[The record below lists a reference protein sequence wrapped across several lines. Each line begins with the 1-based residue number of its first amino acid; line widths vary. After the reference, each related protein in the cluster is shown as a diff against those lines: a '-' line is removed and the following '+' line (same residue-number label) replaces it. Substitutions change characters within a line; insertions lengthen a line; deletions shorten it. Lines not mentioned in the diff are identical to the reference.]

1 MKSFVCPET
10 HTRFQIGTSDRENWS
25 LLAAADK
32 TWWWLHL
39 ADVPSAHAILEIEV
53 DPTPEE
59 LESVRL
65 QILQQTKKAPS
76 TSRLVY
82 ARVKDVGRGE
92 VVGEIVLR
100 RGIAFRQF

>member
-39 ADVPSAHAILEIEV
+39 ADVPSAHAILEIDV

-59 LESVRL
+59 LAAVRT

-76 TSRLVY
+76 TSRLIY
-82 ARVKDVGRGE
+82 TRVKDVGRGE
-92 VVGEIVLR
+92 VVGEVVLR
-100 RGIAFRQF
+100 SGSFRRY

>member
-1 MKSFVCPET
+1 M
-10 HTRFQIGTSDRENWS
+10 
-25 LLAAADK
+25 LAAADK

-39 ADVPSAHAILEIEV
+39 ADVPSAHAILEIDV

-59 LESVRL
+59 LAAVRT
-65 QILQQTKKAPS
+65 QILQQTKKAPP

-92 VVGEIVLR
+92 VVGEVVLR
-100 RGIAFRQF
+100 SGSFRRY